1 MANRD
6 PDVPRVVVSGF
17 AALDHAMGVG
27 ELPGPNRGTLV
38 TRRLSEPFP
47 RQGGSAPQIAG
58 HLSLSGVPVDLL
70 TRLGNDEAGMRYLN
84 DLRSRGVGVSAVE
97 VTPGRSAAAWLFYDP
112 LGRSLFFLDPGGAES
127 TELNPAQR
135 LALSRAGW
143 LCITAGPPLVSERVL
158 DASAAAIAWC
168 VKADPVVFPPP
179 LSRRLLRTAALIVHN
194 RSEED
199 FLQDAASPDPL
210 DELVS
215 PESLIIATDGAGRIR
230 FAHRDVMG
238 FVDVPPISPIDVTGA
253 GDAFLAGVLKSLV
266 TGAADPPTAVLGGI
280 SAAHSLLSRPGN
292 IL

>member
-1 MANRD
+1 MWTVRRQRLANRD

-47 RQGGSAPQIAG
+47 RQGGSA
-58 HLSLSGVPVDLL
+58 
-70 TRLGNDEAGMRYLN
+70 
-84 DLRSRGVGVSAVE
+84 
-97 VTPGRSAAAWLFYDP
+97 PGRSAAAWLFYDP

-215 PESLIIATDGAGRIR
+215 PESLIIATTELAAFDSRTGTSWGLSTCRQSVR
-230 FAHRDVMG
+230 SMSR
-238 FVDVPPISPIDVTGA
+238 VPATRSW
-253 GDAFLAGVLKSLV
+253 LEC
-266 TGAADPPTAVLGGI
+266 
-280 SAAHSLLSRPGN
+280 
-292 IL
+292 